1 MNANIKVRRVS
12 CEDTDMICRLANYHA
27 EAFGDSHG
35 RKPADR
41 MKEMQEHAMKDPKS
55 SAVPMTLIALIDN
68 ELAGSCRICEDDFDG
83 VRPNLTPWLAT
94 LFVLP
99 AHRRK
104 GVGSALANE
113 AAKEV
118 KSSGCGDV
126 LYLWACE
133 REVAMGMYKK
143 LGWKVIEETVPPHKE
158 DFDLAIIMK
167 RDLKRDM

>member
-1 MNANIKVRRVS
+1 MNTNIIVRRIS
-12 CEDTDMICRLANYHA
+12 PEDNDLINVLACYHA

-35 RKPADR
+35 RTPTDR
-41 MKEMQEHAMKDPKS
+41 AKEMHEHALKGPGS
-55 SAVPMTLIALIDN
+55 SAVPMTLVALIEN

-99 AHRRK
+99 SHRGK
-104 GVGSALANE
+104 GVGSALANK
-113 AAKEV
+113 AAYEV

-133 REVAMGMYKK
+133 REVAMGMYRK
-143 LGWKVIEETVPPHKE
+143 LGWEVIEETAPPHKE

-167 RDLKRDM
+167 RNL